1 MFCSKKKTSRVFSC
15 LILFRN
21 CLFRLHPFQELSCQ
35 NGFLSGTVFSDWI
48 LFRNCLFRMDPFQE
62 LFSGWIL
69 FRNCFEQISYITC
82 HDVSISK
89 HRAQDPLQELSS
101 ETYPFQEV
109 SLQNISFAGT
119 VLETISFAETVFAN
133 LILYRN
139 CLCRPYP
146 LQELPLQ
153 IKFFTHRNCL
163 FTLQPFKK
171 LILGNHNLSGKAS
184 LQLSFSGKHSS
195 RYLNI
200 LHKFHFVTFYNFL

>member
-1 MFCSKKKTSRVFSC
+1 MLDPFQELSFQASSFSGTV
-15 LILFRN
+15 LSEWILFRN
-21 CLFRLHPFQELSCQ
+21 CLFRLDPFQELSFQ
-35 NGFLSGTVFSDWI
+35 NGSFSGTVFSD
-48 LFRNCLFRMDPFQE
+48 
-62 LFSGWIL
+62 WIL

-153 IKFFTHRNCL
+153 IKFFTHKNFL
-163 FTLQPFKK
+163 FTLLSFKK

-200 LHKFHFVTFYNFL
+200 LHKFHFVTFSNFL

>member
-21 CLFRLHPFQELSCQ
+21 CLFRLHPFQELPCQ

-62 LFSGWIL
+62 LFSDWIL

-119 VLETISFAETVFAN
+119 VLRN
-133 LILYRN
+133 HILCRN
-139 CLCRPYP
+139 CLCKPYP
-146 LQELPLQ
+146 LQEL
-153 IKFFTHRNCL
+153 
-163 FTLQPFKK
+163 
-171 LILGNHNLSGKAS
+171 S
-184 LQLSFSGKHSS
+184 LQTVSFTGTTFTDQIFSHTRTFFSHFSRLKNLFLGTITFPGKHLCN
-195 RYLNI
+195 YLFPENI
-200 LHKFHFVTFYNFL
+200 PQGI

>member
-35 NGFLSGTVFSDWI
+35 NGSFSGTVFSD
-48 LFRNCLFRMDPFQE
+48 
-62 LFSGWIL
+62 WIL

-119 VLETISFAETVFAN
+119 VLRN
-133 LILYRN
+133 HILCRN
-139 CLCRPYP
+139 CLCKPYP
-146 LQELPLQ
+146 LQEL
-153 IKFFTHRNCL
+153 
-163 FTLQPFKK
+163 
-171 LILGNHNLSGKAS
+171 S
-184 LQLSFSGKHSS
+184 LQTVSFTGTTFTDQILHTQELSFRTSVVKKKIFLGTITFPGKHLCNS
-195 RYLNI
+195 LFQENI
-200 LHKFHFVTFYNFL
+200 PQGI